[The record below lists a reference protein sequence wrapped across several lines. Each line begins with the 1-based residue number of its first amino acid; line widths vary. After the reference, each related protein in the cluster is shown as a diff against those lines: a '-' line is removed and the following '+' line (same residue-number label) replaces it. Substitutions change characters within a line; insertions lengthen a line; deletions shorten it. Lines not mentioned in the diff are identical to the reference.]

1 MTNLDKLQ
9 RVEASLVRWHR
20 RLSRAANA
28 IKKLDAQRRRLLV
41 KKMEPVKALPA
52 PKPAAVERPRGHAL
66 LSDPKTLGPAIR
78 ESIQDQV
85 KPKVSD
91 VTDIPV
97 TELPIPDVL
106 EEDGG
111 IPSFLR
117 RKPLDAT
124 AKTILAEQAEHKR
137 LKAKGRKAKE
147 KARLSGKTRKMPLT
161 GKAALAAIRGEA

>member
-28 IKKLDAQRRRLLV
+28 IKKLDAQRRRLLA
-41 KKMEPVKALPA
+41 KKAEPVKALPA
-52 PKPAAVERPRGHAL
+52 PKPAPLAIEAPR
-66 LSDPKTLGPAIR
+66 
-78 ESIQDQV
+78 
-85 KPKVSD
+85 PKVSD

-106 EEDGG
+106 DEE
-111 IPSFLR
+111 IPAFLR
-117 RKPLDAT
+117 RAKPLDAT
-124 AKTILAEQAEHKR
+124 AQAILDEQADLKKR
-137 LKAKGRKAKE
+137 KARGRIAKLKATQ
-147 KARLSGKTRKMPLT
+147 SGETRKMPLT